1 MDSTSIVAELHLNEW
16 LAAWLQR
23 VETRDESTERVTEI
37 FDTAQPPD
45 SATGTPPL
53 MSRIRERHEA
63 RSRSDSRAKTAL
75 AKCDS
80 ASADIRTTVT
90 ADDNTTTKSNATASG
105 NSMTQSREKRGTPV
119 GTAIAGILAGL
130 IMACFFLWLSATVVK
145 AIIHRQKNN

>member
-1 MDSTSIVAELHLNEW
+1 MAELHLNEW

-37 FDTAQPPD
+37 YDTKQPTD
-45 SATGTPPL
+45 STTGTPPL
-53 MSRIRERHEA
+53 SARIRERHESK
-63 RSRSDSRAKTAL
+63 SRSDSRAKVEA
-75 AKCDS
+75 AKSDS
-80 ASADIRTTVT
+80 ASAGIKTATAIDNKTVAENDT
-90 ADDNTTTKSNATASG
+90 EASG
-105 NSMTQSREKRGTPV
+105 NNVTKNREKRGTPV

>member
-1 MDSTSIVAELHLNEW
+1 MSIATELHLNEW

-37 FDTAQPPD
+37 YDTKQPTD
-45 SATGTPPL
+45 STTGTPPL
-53 MSRIRERHEA
+53 SARIRERHESK
-63 RSRSDSRAKTAL
+63 SRSDSRAKVEA
-75 AKCDS
+75 AKSDS
-80 ASADIRTTVT
+80 ASADIKTATAIDNKTV
-90 ADDNTTTKSNATASG
+90 AENNTEASG
-105 NSMTQSREKRGTPV
+105 NNVTKNREKRGTPV

>member
-1 MDSTSIVAELHLNEW
+1 MSIAAELHLNEW
-16 LAAWLQR
+16 LAAWLLR
-23 VETRDESTERVTEI
+23 VEDQDESTERVTEI

-53 MSRIRERHEA
+53 SARIRERHETK
-63 RSRSDSRAKTAL
+63 SRSDSRAKVEA
-75 AKCDS
+75 AKSDS